1 MNPRPAG
8 FSRRRARALSGSA
21 FRHVPLIVLSGVS
34 FGLAAAGAEATEA
47 KAVYPKACCPNYCA
61 PVTKVRASV
70 AKDGTR
76 RLEVT
81 SQHGK
86 ATVPPDVSIRESF
99 DGQMHVCMY
108 YDAFGD
114 LKITCILKPPN
125 S

>member
-8 FSRRRARALSGSA
+8 FSGQRARTRARSA
-21 FRHVPLIVLSGVS
+21 FGLVPLIVLSGAS
-34 FGLAAAGAEATEA
+34 IGLAGADTAAEA
-47 KAVYPKACCPNYCA
+47 KAAYPKACCPNYCA
-61 PVTKVRASV
+61 PVTKVRSSI

-81 SQHGK
+81 ARHRT
-86 ATVPPDVSIRESF
+86 ATVPPDASVRESF
-99 DGQMHVCMY
+99 DGRMHVCMY

-114 LKITCILKPPN
+114 LKVTCILKPPD